1 MQASTVA
8 GSLRTD
14 STPSAPTRPSP
25 TQPTS
30 STPRLL
36 ALLAPDSSFG
46 SSPLPRNH
54 LRTELAAV
62 LRLNRESLSVS
73 CHGSHAHFQG
83 VRAEEGK
90 CRVHSPFAGSLLSRI
105 VAIIAGMQRT
115 TPREEAALSAA
126 IGCRFQTALQCNRHG
141 SAGQRERLQPEATL
155 KLRPQA
161 VVLPLVVHHIPRGR
175 VDGHHAHQH

>member
-73 CHGSHAHFQG
+73 CHAHFQG
-83 VRAEEGK
+83 VRAEEVHCGG
-90 CRVHSPFAGSLLSRI
+90 HSPFAGSLLSRI

-115 TPREEAALSAA
+115 TPMEEAALSAA
-126 IGCRFQTALQCNRHG
+126 IDCRFQTALQCNRHG
-141 SAGQRERLQPEATL
+141 SAEQRERLQPEATL